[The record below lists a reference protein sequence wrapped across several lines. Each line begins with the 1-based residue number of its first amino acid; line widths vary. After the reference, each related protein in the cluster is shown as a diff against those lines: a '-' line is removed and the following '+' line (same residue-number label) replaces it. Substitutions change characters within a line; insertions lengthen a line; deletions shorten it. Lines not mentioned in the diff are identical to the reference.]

1 MNVDPNYVVHG
12 RGQLLTERSGG
23 GGADTPLYMSY
34 ILVRV
39 LHCRLIL
46 CLLVSRRCWR
56 CNRTS
61 IIVKFWLTLVVF
73 PLTLGGFSTLNVVS
87 HLRFDFSAF
96 VDYSPSFITIE
107 SGNTM
112 DSNAQ
117 TPPRWREATR
127 VLAARGRGRP
137 CFDVGRV
144 AGWVLDGC
152 DLLVSFIVSPSV
164 SRATWKSSIR
174 WL

>member
-1 MNVDPNYVVHG
+1 MLISFFANHLVATPFGIIRVAPYLLHRPWFKMLPPLPPSESPDVMNVDPNYVVHG

-56 CNRTS
+56 CNRIS

-117 TPPRWREATR
+117 TPPR
-127 VLAARGRGRP
+127 
-137 CFDVGRV
+137 
-144 AGWVLDGC
+144 
-152 DLLVSFIVSPSV
+152 
-164 SRATWKSSIR
+164 
-174 WL
+174 